1 MHIRRQSE
9 NHIRRPHRH
18 DSQLLGCSCLT
29 LQRCVC
35 MQFGCCPRNSCAGQT
50 CCVTV
55 LTRRPHRSRRNL
67 AALPTPRPMKFGV
80 CQSGNRWTTWRP
92 PPHPRAPSL
101 ARGMTLQSLPGSFHL
116 RNQSGRESRSSR
128 RPGGAPTLEAPM
140 RPSARYSWHQVGTCA
155 GGTVILLSRQVP
167 PQRPTDGAH
176 GSCPA
181 NFLARWRNCTHLQT
195 QMRNT

>member
-67 AALPTPRPMKFGV
+67 APSPASPSALACAGHDPAIPAWVFPLAQPV
-80 CQSGNRWTTWRP
+80 
-92 PPHPRAPSL
+92 RARVAVL
-101 ARGMTLQSLPGSFHL
+101 EAAGRGA
-116 RNQSGRESRSSR
+116 N
-128 RPGGAPTLEAPM
+128 PGGANAPV
-140 RPSARYSWHQVGTCA
+140 RLYSWHQVGTCA